1 MPKTVTVDP
10 ETVVDEQPVKT
21 NSRKREFAATAV
33 ATTVT
38 VVLGL
43 AATGAINRLGELVK
57 NRIAPEPEKPENELQ

>member
-1 MPKTVTVDP
+1 MPKTAITIEP
-10 ETVVDEQPVKT
+10 ESAVDEPVNKS

-43 AATGAINRLGELVK
+43 AATGAINRLGEMVK
-57 NRIAPEPEKPENELQ
+57 NRIAPQPEKPEDE